1 MLEIKQIIE
10 NALKQLET
18 VPKKNKRK
26 IDSLINPNL
35 EKLSKLDAKVV
46 HDKLKNLGRNYEAK
60 LLSQEQ
66 KDKLVTI
73 IYLLIENTQ
82 AKLTK
87 ANNDKIQSKVVYYQ
101 GFIEF
106 ANKFISLFKVTQSL
120 TDKDYIDYLE
130 ISANKF
136 EKQQIAKVGFVN
148 TTGKPNLDAC
158 FLLGKIQ
165 VANRIKVELINLI
178 TIEVNKEVK

>member
-35 EKLSKLDAKVV
+35 EKLSKLDVKVV
-46 HDKLKNLGRNYEAK
+46 QDKLRKIGANYQAK

-66 KDKLVTI
+66 KDKLVTS
-73 IYLLIENTQ
+73 IYLLIEVIQ
-82 AKLTK
+82 SKLVK
-87 ANNDKIQSKVVYYQ
+87 ANNDKVQSKVVYYQ

-106 ANKFISLFKVTQSL
+106 ANKFISIFKITQTL

-130 ISANKF
+130 ISVNKF
-136 EKQQIAKVGFVN
+136 EKQQIAKTGFVN
-148 TTGKPNLDAC
+148 TTGKVNLDAC

-165 VANRIKVELINLI
+165 SANRIKTELINL
-178 TIEVNKEVK
+178 IEVNKEVK